1 MELAIQATVTSDD
14 GKISKST
21 TGKVTLDASVY
32 GSDAGV
38 AKQDFLTQT
47 EGLIRIIAEN
57 MVPALY
63 DAVSRLAREA
73 EEKRKAEEEEAAK
86 KAMQDKRE
94 QDEQGEQGEGAEQDH
109 GQDPGQGETLEQ
121 PEEVQPPED
130 Q

>member
-1 MELAIQATVTSDD
+1 MELSIQATVTSDD

-47 EGLIRIIAEN
+47 EGLVRIIAEN

-63 DAVSRLAREA
+63 DAVLRLACEA
-73 EEKRKAEEEEAAK
+73 DEKRRAEEEEAARK
-86 KAMQDKRE
+86 DVQNKHAHG
-94 QDEQGEQGEGAEQDH
+94 EQGEQGEGAEQDS
-109 GQDPGQGETLEQ
+109 GQGEAPEQ
-121 PEEVQPPED
+121 PEEAQPQEVQ
-130 Q
+130 